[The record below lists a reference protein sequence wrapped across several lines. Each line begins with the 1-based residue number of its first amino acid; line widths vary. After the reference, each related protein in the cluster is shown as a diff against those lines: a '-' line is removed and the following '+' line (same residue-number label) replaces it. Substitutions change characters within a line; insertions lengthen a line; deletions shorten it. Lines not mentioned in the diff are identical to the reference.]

1 MTRSKIRTSG
11 AEGLTLSS
19 TDVTIASGDLLFGTS
34 AKGVVLGAT
43 SNTAANTLDD
53 YEEGEWTISFPMTT
67 SGSYTVRSGYA
78 GAYYTKLG
86 NLVTVFARFETQ
98 GESSPSGNCLI
109 GGFPFNFSN
118 TNPTGGVQSENHPI
132 LLRGYS
138 ADDSNVGGFFAP
150 TPNTNYGNLFMQKSA
165 DGGSDTAYDTV
176 TPSDV
181 ANFEGALNFTYL
193 TDS

>member
-1 MTRSKIRTSG
+1 MALTKVRGAG

-19 TDVTIASGDLLFGTS
+19 TDVTVASGDLLFGT
-34 AKGVVLGAT
+34 ANKGVVLGAT
-43 SNTAANTLDD
+43 SNTDANTLSD
-53 YEEGEWTISFPMTT
+53 YEEGQWTISFPMST

-86 NLVTVFARFETQ
+86 NLVTIFARFETQ

-118 TNPTGGVQSENHPI
+118 TNPTGGIHSENHPI

-138 ADDSNVGGFFAP
+138 ADDSNVGGFFLP

-165 DGGSDTAYDTV
+165 DGGSDTEYATV